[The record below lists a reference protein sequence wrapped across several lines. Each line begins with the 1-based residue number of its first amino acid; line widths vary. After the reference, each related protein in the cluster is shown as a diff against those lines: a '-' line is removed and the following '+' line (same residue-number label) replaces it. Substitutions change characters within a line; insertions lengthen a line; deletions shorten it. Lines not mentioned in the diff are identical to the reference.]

1 MATLRVFKHYVRI
14 SFLLLGL
21 IDFIIA
27 LCSVYAGSYLRSSGF
42 IGEPFT
48 QHSPLVVQALVFST
62 VLLIS
67 LMALGLYQAR
77 LREGLLA
84 YLLRVSAS
92 YLLSTV
98 ALALLFYIFPALFL
112 GRATLILSIVISLA
126 CISLVRMLVWVAD
139 PDIFKKRILV
149 LGAGHNA
156 KALSELKR
164 RSDQIGF
171 TVLGFIHVRGENDEV
186 DPEKIIILD
195 RSLKDYAVHNGVDEI
210 ILAVDDRRKGLSI
223 HDLLDCKMS
232 GIDILDMVSFFE
244 RETGKIRLDQ
254 LTPSWFVFSDG
265 FQQSGFRDYT
275 KRIFDV
281 GVSLILLLFA
291 WPIMLLTVVAIS
303 IESRFREPVLYRQVR
318 VGEDGR
324 PFQVLKF
331 RSMSIDAEGDGR
343 ARWAE
348 KNDARITRVG
358 GFIRKSRIDELPQI
372 INVLKGDMSFVGP
385 RPERPEFVAILSEKI
400 PYFEERHRVKP
411 GVTGWAQLCYPYGAS
426 ENDAKEKLQYDLY
439 YVKNHSLFLD
449 FLIILQTAEVVLFG
463 RGSR

>member
-21 IDFIIA
+21 IDFIIS
-27 LCSVYAGSYLRSSGF
+27 LCSVYAGAYLRSSGF
-42 IGEPFT
+42 IGEPFR
-48 QHSPLVVQALVFST
+48 QHSSLVVQGLVFAS
-62 VLLIS
+62 VLIIS

-77 LREGLLA
+77 LREGLLG
-84 YLLRVSAS
+84 YLLRISAS
-92 YLLSTV
+92 YLLATV
-98 ALALLFYIFPALFL
+98 ALALLFYLFPDLFL
-112 GRATLILSIVISLA
+112 GRATLILSIVISFT
-126 CISLVRMLVWVAD
+126 CISLVRMLVWVSD
-139 PDIFKKRILV
+139 PEIFKKRILV
-149 LGAGHNA
+149 LGAGP
-156 KALSELKR
+156 KARAITELKR

-171 TVLGFIHVRGENDEV
+171 TVLGFIHIRGENDEV
-186 DPEKIIILD
+186 EPEKIINLD
-195 RSLKDYAVHNGVDEI
+195 RSLKDYAVLNDIDEI
-210 ILAVDDRRKGLSI
+210 ILAVDDRRKGLPI

-232 GIDILDMVSFFE
+232 GVGVLDMITFLE

-254 LTPSWFVFSDG
+254 LSPSWFVFSDG

-281 GVSLILLLFA
+281 LVSFILLLMT
-291 WPIMLLTVVAIS
+291 WPIMLLTVLAIS
-303 IESRFREPVLYRQVR
+303 VESMFREPVLYRQVR

-331 RSMSIDAEGDGR
+331 RSMSVDAEGDGR

-358 GFIRKSRIDELPQI
+358 NFIRKTRIDELPQI
-372 INVLKGDMSFVGP
+372 LNVLRGDMSFVGP
-385 RPERPEFVAILSEKI
+385 RPERPEFVVILSEKI

-411 GVTGWAQLCYPYGAS
+411 GVTGWAQLCYPYGSS
-426 ENDAKEKLQYDLY
+426 ENDAREKLQYDLY

-449 FLIILQTAEVVLFG
+449 FLILLQTAEVVLFG